1 MTKMPPNVVQ
11 EEDGWSSEDGPV
23 QLTKP
28 STSDSE
34 KASVVHQENAVVT
47 SDIENGTSA
56 RYRSPPTY
64 YPSYRSNCSNIVR
77 GGFGMAKE
85 NMRPS
90 PSKAPRQYPPPS
102 NADYYLTSD
111 GRHPKSQ
118 DSFEPTSDGAAIVK
132 ECIKQQRAE
141 EERHQADTTTETPEG
156 KKSGEDLAKDINFG
170 RTTWIM
176 TAPGVNG
183 VIYSAD
189 EQRQDFI
196 DNINDGADLEYC
208 TKCKRKH
215 IPPGSPITL
224 QDRDTCGA
232 YLPDWFP
239 AESVDK
245 PWDALK
251 DMLNKKLI
259 LDEIA
264 QGFGHKPNPEYVFP
278 KEIPFPVILFF

>member
-1 MTKMPPNVVQ
+1 MTKMPPRVVQ
-11 EEDGWSSEDGPV
+11 EEDGWSSEDGPI
-23 QLTKP
+23 QLTRP

-34 KASVVHQENAVVT
+34 KASIAHQENVT
-47 SDIENGTSA
+47 VTDGIEIGSSA
-56 RYRSPPTY
+56 QSQSPPTY
-64 YPSYRSNCSNIVR
+64 YPSYGSNCTNVVR
-77 GGFGMAKE
+77 GGFGVAKE
-85 NMRPS
+85 NTHPGL
-90 PSKAPRQYPPPS
+90 SKASRQYPPPS

-111 GRHPKSQ
+111 GRHPKKQ
-118 DSFEPTSDGAAIVK
+118 FEPTLDGAAIVK
-132 ECIKQQRAE
+132 ECINQQQAE
-141 EERHQADTTTETPEG
+141 EVRHRADTTTETLEG
-156 KKSGEDLAKDINFG
+156 RKSGEDLAKDINFD

-176 TAPGVNG
+176 TAPGANG
-183 VIYSAD
+183 VIYSAA

-196 DNINDGADLEYC
+196 DNINAGAELEYC
-208 TKCKRKH
+208 TKCKKKH

-259 LDEIA
+259 LDEMA

-278 KEIPFPVILFF
+278 NEIHLSCTFSSQ